1 MALLVAFAVLAGAG
15 TALTPCVLPVLPAL
29 LSASATGGRRRPLG
43 VILGLTVTFV
53 VAIIGIATVIDGVG
67 LASGATRTV
76 AIAFLLL
83 FGLSMVW
90 PRLALVVERPF
101 TRLARFGP
109 STSGSGFWSG
119 VLVGAALGF
128 LYAPCAGPILAAVI
142 SVAATG
148 GASGEVVLVAIGYGI
163 GSAAVLLVLAYGGR
177 RVVERIRS
185 AGRGPGL
192 QRALGVVMIL
202 TAVVMA
208 TELDLR
214 FQTVLAN
221 DLPSFIANPTGG
233 LERSSAVED
242 RLADLRGAPKFD
254 VKNHDQLASAGNSRY
269 PVLGVAPAFA
279 GKGPWLEH
287 ARRPAA
293 EALGDSGAGWC

>member
-1 MALLVAFAVLAGAG
+1 M
-15 TALTPCVLPVLPAL
+15 
-29 LSASATGGRRRPLG
+29 
-43 VILGLTVTFV
+43 
-53 VAIIGIATVIDGVG
+53 
-67 LASGATRTV
+67 
-76 AIAFLLL
+76 
-83 FGLSMVW
+83 
-90 PRLALVVERPF
+90 ERPF

-109 STSGSGFWSG
+109 SSSGSGFWSG

-148 GASGEVVLVAIGYGI
+148 GAPGEIVLVAIGYGI

-177 RVVERIRS
+177 RVIERIRG

-202 TAVVMA
+202 TAVAMA

-221 DLPSFIANPTGG
+221 DVPVLHREPDRRPRA
-233 LERSSAVED
+233 LSAVED
-242 RLADLRGAPKFD
+242 RLADLRGRPKFD
-254 VKNHDQLASAGNSRY
+254 VRDHTQLAAAGSAATRCW
-269 PVLGVAPAFA
+269 A
-279 GKGPWLEH
+279 W
-287 ARRPAA
+287 RPPSP
-293 EALGDSGAGWC
+293 GRGRG